1 LSMSPPTIGLIGIA
15 ALLGLIA
22 LRVPVAIAMGV
33 VGIVGGIAINGWLSL
48 GFVLGSQ
55 PFVTVFP
62 YALSVIPLFVM
73 MGAFAARA
81 GLSASLYQALH
92 ALIGHWRGGL
102 ASASVGACALFGAVC
117 GSSLATAATMA
128 RVAIPEMRALGYDD
142 RLSAGALAA
151 GGTLGILIP
160 PSIIMV
166 IYAIMTEQSIGRLF
180 LAGMIPGFL
189 AAGLYMV
196 AVYVVARM
204 RPAWAPRAARSGA
217 AERLAA
223 IGQMSPVLIL
233 FGAVMGSIYL
243 GIASPTEAAAVG
255 SFGAIVLAA
264 SRRQLT
270 LAVVRESLIETAAT
284 TGMIFLILVGTSVL
298 QFFVETSTLP
308 NLLLEYIKFFDLSAI
323 GVLILILVV
332 YVILG
337 CFLDSL
343 SMMLITLPIFFPLI
357 LSLNIDPI
365 WFGVLVTSVVEIGLI
380 TPPVGM
386 NLFVIASVV
395 DRMRFETVA
404 AGVLPFLAADIAR
417 VTLLLLFPTLS
428 LFLPRLLMGS

>member
-1 LSMSPPTIGLIGIA
+1 MSPPVIGLIGVA
-15 ALLGLIA
+15 ALLVLIGM
-22 LRVPVAIAMGV
+22 RVPVAIAMGTVGV
-33 VGIVGGIAINGWLSL
+33 VGGVIINGWHSL

-62 YALSVIPLFVM
+62 YSLSVIPLFVM

-102 ASASVGACALFGAVC
+102 ASATIGACALFGAVC

-142 RLSAGALAA
+142 RLSGGVVAA

-180 LAGMIPGFL
+180 LAGMVPGVL
-189 AAGLYMV
+189 AAGLYMI
-196 AVYVVARM
+196 AVYVVARL
-204 RPAWAPRAARSGA
+204 RPSWAPRAPRSNAAARW
-217 AERLAA
+217 AA
-223 IGQMSPVLIL
+223 IVQMAPVVVL
-233 FGAVMGSIYL
+233 FVAVMGSIYL
-243 GIASPTEAAAVG
+243 NIASPTEAAAVG
-255 SFGAIVLAA
+255 AFGAMLLAA
-264 SRRQLT
+264 FYKRLT
-270 LAVVRESLIETAAT
+270 IDVIRESLIETAGT
-284 TGMIFLILVGTSVL
+284 TAIIFLILVGTSIL
-298 QFFVETSTLP
+298 QFFIETSTLP
-308 NLLLEYIKFFDLSAI
+308 SLLLDHINYFGLSPL
-323 GVLILILVV
+323 GVLVLILIIYIV
-332 YVILG
+332 LG

-357 LSLNIDPI
+357 VKLGYDPI

-386 NLFVIASVV
+386 NLFVIVSV
-395 DRMRFETVA
+395 DERMKFETVA
-404 AGVLPFLAADIAR
+404 AGVLPFLAADCVR
-417 VTLLLLFPTLS
+417 LVLLVSFPILS
-428 LFLPRLLMGS
+428 LFLPKLLMG

>member
-1 LSMSPPTIGLIGIA
+1 MSPPIIGAIGMVALLVMIGLRI
-15 ALLGLIA
+15 
-22 LRVPVAIAMGV
+22 PVGIAMGI
-33 VGIVGGIAINGWLSL
+33 VGIVGGVAINGWLGL

-55 PFVTVFP
+55 PFVTVVP
-62 YALSVIPLFVM
+62 YSLSVIPLFVM

-102 ASASVGACALFGAVC
+102 ASATIGACALFGAVC

-142 RLSAGALAA
+142 RLTGGSVAA

-196 AVYVVARM
+196 AVYVVVWL
-204 RPAWAPRAARSGA
+204 RPASAPLAPRSNAAA
-217 AERLAA
+217 KWAA
-223 IGQMSPVLIL
+223 IVQMAPVAAL
-233 FGAVMGSIYL
+233 FLAVMGSIYL
-243 GIASPTEAAAVG
+243 NIASPTEAAAVG
-255 SFGAIVLAA
+255 AFGAMVIAGLKGK
-264 SRRQLT
+264 LT
-270 LAVVRESLIETAAT
+270 WEVIRESLVETAAT
-284 TGMIFLILVGTSVL
+284 TGIIFLILVGTSVL
-298 QFFVETSTLP
+298 QFFIETSTLP
-308 NLLLEYIKFFDLSAI
+308 NVLLDTINAFNMPPL
-323 GVLILILVV
+323 GVLIIILMI
-332 YVILG
+332 YIILG

-357 LSLNIDPI
+357 VKLGYDPI

-386 NLFVIASVV
+386 NLFVIVSVAE
-395 DRMRFETVA
+395 RMKFETVS
-404 AGVLPFLAADIAR
+404 AGVIPFLFADFVR
-417 VTLLLLFPTLS
+417 LVLLVSFPIIT
-428 LFLPRLLMGS
+428 LFLPKLMMG

>member
-1 LSMSPPTIGLIGIA
+1 MSAPIIGLLGVV
-15 ALLGLIA
+15 ALLVLIG
-22 LRVPVAIAMGV
+22 LRVPVAIAMGT
-33 VGIVGGIAINGWLSL
+33 VGIVGGIAINGWHSL

-55 PFVTVFP
+55 PFVTIFP
-62 YALSVIPLFVM
+62 YSLSVIPLFVM

-102 ASASVGACALFGAVC
+102 ASATIGACALFGAVC

-142 RLSAGALAA
+142 RLSGGVVAA

-180 LAGMIPGFL
+180 LAGMVPGFL
-189 AAGLYMV
+189 AAALYMC
-196 AVYVVARM
+196 AVYAVARW
-204 RPAWAPRAARSGA
+204 RPQSVPLAPRSDATAR
-217 AERLAA
+217 RAA
-223 IGQMSPVLIL
+223 IVQMAPVLAL

-243 GIASPTEAAAVG
+243 NIASPTEAAAVG
-255 SFGAIVLAA
+255 AFGAMLLAA
-264 SRRQLT
+264 FYRRLT
-270 LAVVRESLIETAAT
+270 WDVIRESLVETAGTTAT
-284 TGMIFLILVGTSVL
+284 IFLILIGTSIL
-298 QFFVETSTLP
+298 QFFIETSTLP
-308 NLLLEYIKFFDLSAI
+308 SLLLDHINYFGLPPI
-323 GVLILILVV
+323 GVLILILLIYVV
-332 YVILG
+332 LG

-357 LSLNIDPI
+357 VKLGYDPI
-365 WFGVLVTSVVEIGLI
+365 WFGILVTSVVEIGLI

-386 NLFVIASVV
+386 NLFVIVSVDGRV
-395 DRMRFETVA
+395 KFESVA
-404 AGVLPFLAADIAR
+404 AGVLPFLAADLVR
-417 VTLLLLFPTLS
+417 LTLLVSLPILT
-428 LFLPRLLMGS
+428 LFLPKLIMG